1 MRKVLSFV
9 LIWTF
14 AVTMLGCAERTSTTS
29 GSNSPFPSTSPS
41 TSDQGPVYAS
51 NSASPGEVP
60 AGTTLVIR
68 TDQEIRA
75 DQPTD
80 RTYTGEIAREVVGSN
95 GQVLI
100 PKNSRVD
107 LSVYP
112 VNDKE
117 LELGVRSVRI
127 NGQTYQVNTGTETR
141 NQKEG
146 IGMNR
151 RTATMVGGGALL
163 GTLIGAI
170 AGGGKGAA
178 VGAAVGAGAGAA
190 TQVLTR
196 GKEVNIPAES
206 ELTFRLDQPLYLE
219 GYRGSSGR

>member
-1 MRKVLSFV
+1 MRKVTSSI
-9 LIWTF
+9 LIIVF
-14 AVTMLGCAERTSTTS
+14 SVVMLGCAERTATTS
-29 GSNSPFPSTSPS
+29 SSPFPSGSQTS
-41 TSDQGPVYAS
+41 TDQGPVYTS
-51 NSASPGEVP
+51 NTAAAGEIP

-75 DQPTD
+75 NDATD
-80 RTYTGEIAREVVGSN
+80 RTYTGEVSREVVGSN

-100 PKNSRVD
+100 PRNSRVD
-107 LSVYP
+107 LSVYR

-117 LELGVRSVRI
+117 LELGLRSVRI
-127 NGQTYQVNTGTETR
+127 NGQTYQINTGTESRT
-141 NQKEG
+141 QKEG

-163 GTLIGAI
+163 GTLVGAI
-170 AGGGKGAA
+170 AGGAKGAA

-206 ELTFRLDQPLYLE
+206 ELTFRLDQPIYLE
-219 GYRGSSGR
+219 GYSGR